1 LEAYRAGAVAP
12 AMQRIG
18 KGRRRIR
25 KVSKKTEGG
34 VTGRL
39 DGVTPRFR
47 HVQNAAPGLP
57 GQKTGHGVSKG
68 PS

>member
-1 LEAYRAGAVAP
+1 
-12 AMQRIG
+12 MQRIG